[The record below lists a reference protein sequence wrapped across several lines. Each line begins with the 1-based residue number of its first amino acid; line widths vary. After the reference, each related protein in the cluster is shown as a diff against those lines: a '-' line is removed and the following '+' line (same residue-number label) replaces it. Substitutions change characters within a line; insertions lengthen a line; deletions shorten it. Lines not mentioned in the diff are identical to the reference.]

1 MDALNEQTAGL
12 WYVVALAFVIV
23 MWVAVRLALGQS
35 PLHLWLGA
43 NVAGAVAAVA
53 ATLRPLPSI
62 GPIAELT
69 MVAAALFT
77 GCCFTLGV
85 YAEARDNE
93 AGYFPIVAAF
103 AVSLALALVL
113 ELAITD
119 APLRHAVMRTLLG
132 LTFLGALLWIPQ
144 LLRNRAPK
152 VGSRLLAIIALTLAA
167 IQGTHTTYTLL
178 TTFAILAAGF
188 TYAIFSVERARES

>member
-1 MDALNEQTAGL
+1 MDALNENEGM
-12 WYVVALAFVIV
+12 WYVIALGFVIV
-23 MWVAVRLALGQS
+23 MWIAVRLSLGQS

-53 ATLRPLPSI
+53 ATLRPYPSI

-85 YAEARDNE
+85 YAESRDNK
-93 AGYFPIVAAF
+93 AGYSPIVAAF
-103 AVSLALALVL
+103 AVSLALALIL
-113 ELAITD
+113 ELAIAD
-119 APLRHAVMRTLLG
+119 PHVRHAVLRLLLG

-144 LLRNRAPK
+144 LLRSRAPK
-152 VGSRLLAIIALTLAA
+152 VGSRLLAIIALTVAA